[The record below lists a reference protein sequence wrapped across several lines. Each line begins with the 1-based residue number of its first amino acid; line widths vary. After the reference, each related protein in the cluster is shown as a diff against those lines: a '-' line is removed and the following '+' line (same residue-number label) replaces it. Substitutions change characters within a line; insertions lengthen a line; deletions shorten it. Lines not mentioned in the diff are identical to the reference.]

1 MPSPRTPR
9 PGTARPAAPPDVTR
23 PLAGGLESPAG
34 RARAPPGA
42 GARRWPWP
50 SWSCSAAWWS
60 CCSGRPRSTGG
71 YLDPGNTGPQ
81 GTRGLAD
88 LLAQRG
94 QHVIRVTSAAAA
106 RDAAADQAATL
117 VVTSPYLLS
126 PVQLVTLARLPGDLL
141 VVEPDSAVLSV
152 LGQEARPGHPASGH
166 PAAPGHVAPAG
177 PRVTVAGAASAGS
190 TGPGCTLS
198 AATMAGHARM
208 GGVLMRVTGAGGW
221 RCYPVDGHPSLV
233 RYAAGGRLVTLLG
246 SGEPLTNRYLASGG
260 DAALALN
267 LLRGQ
272 PGIVWLVPSLP
283 PLPAGGPKSLLQEI
297 PGPAYLVALQLLIAA
312 ALTAAWRAR
321 RLGPLVSEPLP
332 VVIRA
337 SETVEGHGRLY
348 RSRRSRGR
356 AAAVLRAAA
365 LRRITVALALPPTA
379 DPAAACAAIAGR
391 TGRDRAEVQAVLFGP
406 DPRDDA
412 ALVALGRDIDRLE
425 SEVRTP

>member
-1 MPSPRTPR
+1 M
-9 PGTARPAAPPDVTR
+9 
-23 PLAGGLESPAG
+23 
-34 RARAPPGA
+34 
-42 GARRWPWP
+42 
-50 SWSCSAAWWS
+50 
-60 CCSGRPRSTGG
+60 
-71 YLDPGNTGPQ
+71 Q
-81 GTRGLAD
+81 GTRALAD

-94 QHVIRVTSAAAA
+94 QHVARADSVEAA
-106 RDAAADQAATL
+106 RDAAAGQAATL

-126 PVQLVTLARLPGDLL
+126 PGQLRALARLPGDLL

-152 LGQEARPGHPASGH
+152 LSRVARPGHPA
-166 PAAPGHVAPAG
+166 AAPGRAVTAG
-177 PRVTVAGAASAGS
+177 PQVSVAGAAPDGI
-190 TGPGCTLS
+190 TGPGCTLP
-198 AATMAGHARM
+198 AATRAGAARM

-221 RCYPVDGHPSLV
+221 RCYPVGGRPTVV

-272 PGIVWLVPSLP
+272 PRIVWLVPGPP
-283 PLPAGGPKSLLQEI
+283 PLPAAGPKSLLQEI
-297 PGPAYLVALQLLIAA
+297 PGQAYLVAVQLLIAA
-312 ALTAAWRAR
+312 AVTAGWRAR
-321 RLGPLVSEPLP
+321 RFGPLVSEPLP

-365 LRRITVALALPPTA
+365 LHRITVALALPPA
-379 DPAAACAAIAGR
+379 VQPAAACAAIADR

-425 SEVRTP
+425 REVRTP